1 MKQRMMDGGTN
12 REAHERRLEVFFSER
27 RYDTLGRV
35 SRV

>member
-1 MKQRMMDGGTN
+1 MKQRMMGGGY
-12 REAHERRLEVFFSER
+12 ESWAHETSLGVFFSER